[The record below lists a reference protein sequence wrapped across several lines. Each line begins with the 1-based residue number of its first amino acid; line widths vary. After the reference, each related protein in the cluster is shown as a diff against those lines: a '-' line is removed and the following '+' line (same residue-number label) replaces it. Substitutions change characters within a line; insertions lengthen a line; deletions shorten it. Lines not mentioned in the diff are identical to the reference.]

1 MLLPV
6 LAGATTPTIS
16 APPPPLVAGYALNP
30 VDMTART
37 EMEAGPARVRR
48 RSSARVDMVPV
59 QWSMSD
65 AQMGEFREWFRSEDG
80 ANGGAGWFTIS
91 LLMGNGGTQTVIA
104 RFSGIWQ
111 AAYVPHLRWQVQ
123 ATLEVRDA

>member
-1 MLLPV
+1 MPTWPATLP
-6 LAGATTPTIS
+6 
-16 APPPPLVAGYALNP
+16 APQVAGYALNP

-59 QWSMSD
+59 RWSMTD
-65 AQMGEFREWFRSEDG
+65 AQMEIFRAWFDSPTEAD
-80 ANGGAGWFTIS
+80 GGAAWFSVS
-91 LLMGNGGTQTVIA
+91 LLMGNGGFQTVTA

-111 AAYVPHLRWQVQ
+111 APYIPHMRWEVQ

>member
-1 MLLPV
+1 MPTWPATLP
-6 LAGATTPTIS
+6 
-16 APPPPLVAGYALNP
+16 APMVAGYALNP

-59 QWSMSD
+59 QWSVSD
-65 AQMGEFREWFRSEDG
+65 AQMAIFRAWFDDPAE
-80 ANGGAGWFTIS
+80 ANGGAAWFTVS
-91 LLMGNGGTQTVIA
+91 LLMGNGGTQTVSA

>member
-1 MLLPV
+1 M
-6 LAGATTPTIS
+6 
-16 APPPPLVAGYALNP
+16 PLVQGYGVNP
-30 VDMTART
+30 TDMVART

-65 AQMGEFREWFRSEDG
+65 AQMAIFRDWFDDPAEAD
-80 ANGGAGWFTIS
+80 GGAGWFTIS
-91 LLMGNGGTQTVIA
+91 LLMGNGGFQAVTA